1 MIISA
6 FLILSLLYKSDLK
19 LDWKA
24 DAKSITNRSCLISN
38 SSCFSTKQSKIW
50 NGVNKTHHFDVR
62 DPCIFPF
69 KHYNKIYNNCIRGLF
84 RPEPKRFA
92 CATSVDADLEWKTS
106 AFCNEK
112 CPTGM
117 YFHSAD
123 CVP

>member
-1 MIISA
+1 M
-6 FLILSLLYKSDLK
+6 K

-24 DAKSITNRSCLISN
+24 DEKSITYSSCLTDDSN
-38 SSCFSTKQSKIW
+38 CFSHKGVRHKVQRLKI
-50 NGVNKTHHFDVR
+50 KRFDVR

-69 KHYNKIYNNCIRGLF
+69 KHDNKIYNNCIRGLF
-84 RPEPKRFA
+84 SGSKRFA